1 MNRIAPRLRLG
12 EQLLARGLIDRDQL
26 EIALAE
32 QAHTG
37 QPLGALLVQL
47 GFVADTLIRDV
58 LAERL
63 GIAAVALEHYI
74 ADPAALAALP
84 EAQARHWRVFPL
96 HYQPASRCLQLAMT
110 RPTDLPLCDQI
121 MQHSHGQIARLD
133 PHLACE
139 ADILQAI
146 DRHYGHPV
154 SLDAILQEIRQ
165 GPVAAPLHPGLADS
179 QPVIRLIDAML
190 TDAVLKS
197 ASDIHFEPE
206 ARFVRIRYR
215 IDGVLRQVRSLH
227 KDYWPAMLVRLKVI
241 SGLNIAE
248 QRAPQDGRVSLTL
261 SGRAVDFRVSSL
273 PTSHG
278 ENLVMRLLDRSRGLL
293 PLARLVPASQLAAV
307 QRLLARPE
315 GMVLVTGPTGAG
327 KTTTLYA
334 MLNQLN
340 DSAVNIMTL
349 EDPVEYPMPW
359 VRQTSINET
368 VKLDFADGIR
378 SLMRQDP
385 DVILVGEIRDHD
397 TAAMAFR
404 AAMTGHRVLSTL
416 HTHSALAAI
425 PRLLDLGVL
434 PDVMAGNIVGVI
446 GQRLVRRLCPHC
458 RQPLAP
464 DAAARRLL
472 GLGHTNHSGV
482 IYQPGGCAQCDGV
495 GYRGRQAIMEVQRI
509 DAELDA
515 LIGQRASLA
524 ELRRCASHKG
534 FQPLAEAAIGLVLS
548 GQTALEEVL
557 RVVDLTDRM

>member
-1 MNRIAPRLRLG
+1 MNRITPRLRLG

-74 ADPAALAALP
+74 ADPAALAVLP
-84 EAQARHWRVFPL
+84 EALARHWRVFPL

-307 QRLLARPE
+307 QRLLARRVGQGISTLDYRLVEQPFRQRRGQQRQHAAGASGLTKQGHVMRVAPKRGDILPHPFKRGNLIKQSKIMHYPLFFPLQR
-315 GMVLVTGPTGAG
+315 GMGEKA
-327 KTTTLYA
+327 
-334 MLNQLN
+334 
-340 DSAVNIMTL
+340 
-349 EDPVEYPMPW
+349 EMP
-359 VRQTSINET
+359 ET
-368 VKLDFADGIR
+368 VIEGHNNHATFCQRFAVIRWKPTRADGKPTAVQPDHH
-378 SLMRQDP
+378 RQRLRCAGRGP
-385 DVILVGEIRDHD
+385 DVEI
-397 TAAMAFR
+397 
-404 AAMTGHRVLSTL
+404 
-416 HTHSALAAI
+416 
-425 PRLLDLGVL
+425 
-434 PDVMAGNIVGVI
+434 
-446 GQRLVRRLCPHC
+446 
-458 RQPLAP
+458 
-464 DAAARRLL
+464 
-472 GLGHTNHSGV
+472 
-482 IYQPGGCAQCDGV
+482 
-495 GYRGRQAIMEVQRI
+495 
-509 DAELDA
+509 
-515 LIGQRASLA
+515 
-524 ELRRCASHKG
+524 
-534 FQPLAEAAIGLVLS
+534 
-548 GQTALEEVL
+548 
-557 RVVDLTDRM
+557 